1 VAASAA
7 RRWKVQSKADF
18 GRVRRKPWLDDAG
31 LIALHASSDVTREPT
46 RLRWFGA
53 QSAFSL
59 GWPRLVCLVAFRL
72 VGSQHWWSMPRQ
84 QDCEPERVDHVGR
97 CQSPGGIECQGLC
110 RRLNAARAVGQE
122 DVSRE
127 HHAVFA
133 IESDAAPGMA
143 WNVHDAKARDRV
155 AILEQDVCVDG
166 LALGASAVDCATCL
180 LLTPWPSAGCAGLQR
195 NPQRQACV

>member
-1 VAASAA
+1 MPRAHSH
-7 RRWKVQSKADF
+7 
-18 GRVRRKPWLDDAG
+18 LAG
-31 LIALHASSDVTREPT
+31 LGWCASWRS
-46 RLRWFGA
+46 
-53 QSAFSL
+53 
-59 GWPRLVCLVAFRL
+59 GWWVRDIGGPCPGNR
-72 VGSQHWWSMPRQ
+72 
-84 QDCEPERVDHVGR
+84 CEPERVDHVGR